1 MSFNHPHPPLTPLA
15 GYLDIYREI
24 ELGGPSVGEWAKEP
38 ERLPYALRMRRQW
51 SGMESEA
58 RVRMARQAFYALST
72 HVDHQIRAVIGT
84 LREHGLHDD
93 TVIMLTAD
101 HGDMLGSHGLWGKTL
116 FYEESAKIPMLLVP
130 DLAQAERLGYAVED
144 DRLAVQADVMP
155 TLLEMCGIPVPDT
168 VEGLSL
174 VGGRLRDYVYGDMY
188 EDARASRMVRDR
200 RHKLIYYPAGNRT
213 QLFDMENDR
222 DELIDVSEEPAY
234 AEARQRLTELLVD
247 DLYGTDLEWLDGGRL
262 VGTPEPSD
270 APTPDRGLAN
280 QRGYRFR

>member
-1 MSFNHPHPPLTPLA
+1 LA

-24 ELGGPSVGEWAKEP
+24 EIGAPSMGEWTKEP
-38 ERLPYALRMRRQW
+38 ERLPYALRTRRQW
-51 SGMESEA
+51 NGMESEA
-58 RVRMARQAFYALST
+58 RVRMAQRTFYALST

-84 LREHGLHDD
+84 LRDHGLHDD

-116 FYEESAKIPMLLVP
+116 FYEELAKIPMLLVP
-130 DLAQAERLGYAVED
+130 NATQADRLGYAGED
-144 DRLAVQADVMP
+144 GRLAVQADVMP
-155 TLLEMCGIPVPDT
+155 TLLEMSRIPVPDT

-174 VGGRLRDYVYGDMY
+174 VGERRRDYVYGDMY

-200 RHKLIYYPAGNRT
+200 CHKLIYYPVGNRT
-213 QLFDMENDR
+213 QLVDMGNDR
-222 DELIDVSEEPAY
+222 DELLDVSEELAY
-234 AEARQRLTELLVD
+234 VEARQRLTEFLVD
-247 DLYGTDLEWLDGGRL
+247 KLYGTDLEWLDGGRL
-262 VGTPEPSD
+262 VGTPESSD